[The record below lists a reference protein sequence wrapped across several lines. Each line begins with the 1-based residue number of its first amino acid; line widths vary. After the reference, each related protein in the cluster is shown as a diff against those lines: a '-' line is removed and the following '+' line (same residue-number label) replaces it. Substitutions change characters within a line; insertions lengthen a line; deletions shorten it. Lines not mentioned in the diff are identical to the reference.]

1 MSDQLFYKYDVPV
14 PRYTSYPTVPY
25 WSDSPTTTEWLESLK
40 KHFSEKPSWSLYVHI
55 PFCETLCT
63 LGTFGV
69 NATASDHVP
78 SCEYDCPVN
87 SYARDSDR
95 ICVADCES
103 GLYGD
108 PIKGKCYSNPF
119 DCSDG
124 YYANSVNNLCVLPA
138 DCQTVGTHYFA
149 QN

>member
-1 MSDQLFYKYDVPV
+1 M
-14 PRYTSYPTVPY
+14 
-25 WSDSPTTTEWLESLK
+25 
-40 KHFSEKPSWSLYVHI
+40 
-55 PFCETLCT
+55 
-63 LGTFGV
+63 
-69 NATASDHVP
+69 NATATDHVP
-78 SCEYDCPVN
+78 SCEYDCPVD

-108 PIKGKCYSNPF
+108 PIKGKCYSDPF

-124 YYANSVNNLCVLPA
+124 YYANSVSNLCVLPEN
-138 DCQTVGTHYFA
+138 CQTVSTHFFA